1 MSLKDLF
8 KTKSI
13 LPENDG
19 EEISSSASQQ
29 SHLTYQEFGQQQ
41 AELLGGTPEVIHPA
55 LHSVYLS
62 VKQKIAKDDITQ
74 KQRKAEIQ
82 SKIDVLEGEVQI
94 LKSKGEKKNEELK
107 FEEHKIEEANNK
119 IAAIR
124 QNPSQVLGENGS
136 PKVSFTI
143 GIIIIAFL
151 TLYLFVFYS
160 SAGYSAFFKQFM
172 PSDIAGTDFDKIA
185 KAVFDAQALSKAL
198 NDGFTELIFI
208 ITLPAVFLG
217 LGYLIHKF
225 STDKKTGK
233 LSKIVRIGAL
243 VSVTFIF
250 DAILA
255 YVIDSNI
262 YEVIRLN
269 DISDNMPNYTL
280 SMALTD
286 FKFWMIIFSG
296 FVVYIIWGFVFNFV
310 MSEYYNLD
318 KVRVAI
324 EELEKKLHEYKTT
337 CKKIKKEIESLD
349 QDITKNEA
357 LVKTHKND
365 MLTTIVYKS
374 DVQLEINNFVNGWLA
389 YMSYKN
395 FTDEEKSRVVI
406 IKDAFLNSITNQFD
420 TVKSIQINSNTNN
433 NEN

>member
-29 SHLTYQEFGQQQ
+29 SPLTYQEFGQQQ

-94 LKSKGEKKNEELK
+94 LKSKREKKIEELK

-151 TLYLFVFYS
+151 TLYLFVFY
-160 SAGYSAFFKQFM
+160 
-172 PSDIAGTDFDKIA
+172 
-185 KAVFDAQALSKAL
+185 
-198 NDGFTELIFI
+198 
-208 ITLPAVFLG
+208 
-217 LGYLIHKF
+217 H
-225 STDKKTGK
+225 
-233 LSKIVRIGAL
+233 
-243 VSVTFIF
+243 
-250 DAILA
+250 
-255 YVIDSNI
+255 
-262 YEVIRLN
+262 
-269 DISDNMPNYTL
+269 
-280 SMALTD
+280 
-286 FKFWMIIFSG
+286 
-296 FVVYIIWGFVFNFV
+296 
-310 MSEYYNLD
+310 
-318 KVRVAI
+318 
-324 EELEKKLHEYKTT
+324 
-337 CKKIKKEIESLD
+337 
-349 QDITKNEA
+349 
-357 LVKTHKND
+357 
-365 MLTTIVYKS
+365 
-374 DVQLEINNFVNGWLA
+374 
-389 YMSYKN
+389 
-395 FTDEEKSRVVI
+395 
-406 IKDAFLNSITNQFD
+406 
-420 TVKSIQINSNTNN
+420 
-433 NEN
+433 